1 MDFINIISQILLLI
15 TIIFL
20 CVYTSKLVKEKDK
33 ALIKIRALEVNRNAV
48 IVLCFNFIVIGIFT
62 FIYYY
67 LSYLSNDTH
76 FLKNGKPHKLSFFH
90 AMYECFITQTT
101 VGYGDIE
108 FNTNLVKFITM
119 LQMSTLFINFG
130 LFNI

>member
-1 MDFINIISQILLLI
+1 MQLVNIMSILLLLI
-15 TIIFL
+15 TIIGL
-20 CVYTSKLVKEKDK
+20 CIYTTDLINEKKQSLVKIG
-33 ALIKIRALEVNRNAV
+33 ALPVNRNAV

-62 FIYYY
+62 LIYYY
-67 LSYLSNDTH
+67 LGNFTNEPH
-76 FLKNGKPHKLSFFH
+76 FLKNGKPYKVSLFH
-90 AMYECFITQTT
+90 AMYECLITQTT

-108 FNTNLVKFITM
+108 YNTNLVKFITM